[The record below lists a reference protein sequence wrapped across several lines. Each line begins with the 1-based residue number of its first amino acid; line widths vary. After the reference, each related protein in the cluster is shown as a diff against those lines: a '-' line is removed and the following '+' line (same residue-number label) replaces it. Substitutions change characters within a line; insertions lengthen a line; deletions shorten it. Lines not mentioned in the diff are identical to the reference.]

1 MSETQ
6 ISKAI
11 ADFVRKNYPQIQ
23 FTRLQCGLAKGWR
36 GGVIKLS
43 EEGWPDYI
51 GYLPDGRFIGIE
63 IKDPSGTTNKARKAK
78 QAARGSDIIAAGGVY
93 LILTSVEDAM
103 SALTKLNLT
112 SD

>member
-1 MSETQ
+1 MGETR

-11 ADFVRKNYPQIQ
+11 ADFLRKNFPQIQ

-63 IKDPSGTTNKARKAK
+63 IKDPNGRTDKIRKAK
-78 QAARGSDIIAAGGVY
+78 QAARGDDITSAGGVY
-93 LILTSVEDAM
+93 LVLTSVEDAM
-103 SALTKLNLT
+103 TALTFVENK
-112 SD
+112 

>member
-6 ISKAI
+6 ISKEI
-11 ADFVRKNYPQIQ
+11 ADFVRKYYPQIR

-63 IKDPSGTTNKARKAK
+63 IKDPNGTTAKARKAK

-93 LILTSVEDAM
+93 LILTSVEDA
-103 SALTKLNLT
+103 KLAFAEIL
-112 SD
+112 SI

>member
-11 ADFVRKNYPQIQ
+11 ADFLRKNFPQVR

-43 EEGWPDYI
+43 EESWPDYI

-63 IKDPSGTTNKARKAK
+63 IKDPNGTTAKARHKK
-78 QAARGSDIIAAGGVY
+78 QAARGSDIISTGGVY
-93 LILTSVEDAM
+93 IILTSVEDA
-103 SALTKLNLT
+103 SKKIGELANGL
-112 SD
+112 

>member
-6 ISKAI
+6 ISKEI
-11 ADFVRKNYPQIQ
+11 ADFVRKNFPQVR
-23 FTRLQCGLAKGWR
+23 FTRLHCGLAKGWR
-36 GGVIKLS
+36 GGIIKLS

-63 IKDPSGTTNKARKAK
+63 IKDPNGTTAKARHKK

-93 LILTSVEDAM
+93 IVLTSVEDARLAFAEIL
-103 SALTKLNLT
+103 SI
-112 SD
+112 

>member
-51 GYLPDGRFIGIE
+51 GYLPNGRFIGIE
-63 IKDPSGTTNKARKAK
+63 IKDPSGKTAEARKVK
-78 QAARGSDIIAAGGVY
+78 QTARGSDIIAAGGVY
-93 LILTSVEDAM
+93 LVLTSVEDA
-103 SALTKLNLT
+103 SKKIGELANGF
-112 SD
+112 

>member
-11 ADFVRKNYPQIQ
+11 AAFVRKNYPQIQ

-63 IKDPSGTTNKARKAK
+63 IKDPSGTTAKARKAK
-78 QAARGSDIIAAGGVY
+78 QTARGSDIIAAGGVY
-93 LILTSVEDAM
+93 LVLTSVEDAM
-103 SALTKLNLT
+103 SALTELT
-112 SD
+112 RS

>member
-6 ISKAI
+6 ISKEI
-11 ADFVRKNYPQIQ
+11 ADFVRKNFPQVR

-63 IKDPSGTTNKARKAK
+63 IKDPNGTTNKARKAK

-93 LILTSVEDAM
+93 LILTSVEDA
-103 SALTKLNLT
+103 KLAFTEML
-112 SD
+112 S

>member
-63 IKDPSGTTNKARKAK
+63 IKDPNGTTNKARKAK
-78 QAARGSDIIAAGGVY
+78 QTARGSDIMAAGGVY
-93 LILTSVEDAM
+93 IVLTSVEDAIKKIGEL
-103 SALTKLNLT
+103 ANGF
-112 SD
+112 

>member
-6 ISKAI
+6 ISKEI
-11 ADFVRKNYPQIQ
+11 ADFVRKYFPQVR

-36 GGVIKLS
+36 GGVIKLA

-63 IKDPSGTTNKARKAK
+63 IKDPNGTTNKVRKSK
-78 QAARGSDIIAAGGVY
+78 QAARGSDIIATGGVY
-93 LILTSVEDAM
+93 IILTSVDDANKKIGEL
-103 SALTKLNLT
+103 ANGF
-112 SD
+112 

>member
-11 ADFVRKNYPQIQ
+11 AAFVRKNYPQIR

-63 IKDPSGTTNKARKAK
+63 IKDPNGKTDKERQKK
-78 QAARGSDIIAAGGVY
+78 QTARGSDIIAAGGVY
-93 LILTSVEDAM
+93 LILTSVEDA
-103 SALTKLNLT
+103 SKKIGELAIGF
-112 SD
+112 

>member
-6 ISKAI
+6 ISKEI
-11 ADFVRKNYPQIQ
+11 ADFVRKNFPQVR

-63 IKDPSGTTNKARKAK
+63 IKDPNGKTNKGRKAK
-78 QAARGSDIIAAGGVY
+78 QTARGGDIIAAGGVY
-93 LILTSVEDAM
+93 IVLTSVEDA
-103 SALTKLNLT
+103 KLAFAEIL
-112 SD
+112 SI

>member
-6 ISKAI
+6 ISKEI
-11 ADFVRKNYPQIQ
+11 ADFVRKYYPQIR

-36 GGVIKLS
+36 GGVIKLA

-63 IKDPSGTTNKARKAK
+63 IKDPGGTTAKARKVK

-93 LILTSVEDAM
+93 MVLTSVEDARLAFAEIL
-103 SALTKLNLT
+103 SI
-112 SD
+112 

>member
-63 IKDPSGTTNKARKAK
+63 IKDPSGKTDKVRKAK
-78 QAARGSDIIAAGGVY
+78 QTARGSDIIAAGGVY
-93 LILTSVEDAM
+93 LVLTSVEDANKKIGEL
-103 SALTKLNLT
+103 ANGF
-112 SD
+112 

>member
-6 ISKAI
+6 ISKEI
-11 ADFVRKNYPQIQ
+11 ADFVRKNFPQVR

-63 IKDPSGTTNKARKAK
+63 IKDPNGTTNKARKAK
-78 QAARGSDIIAAGGVY
+78 QTARGSDIMAAGGVY
-93 LILTSVEDAM
+93 LILTSVEDAKAFFTEIL
-103 SALTKLNLT
+103 SI
-112 SD
+112 

>member
-11 ADFVRKNYPQIQ
+11 ADFVRKNYPQVR

-36 GGVIKLS
+36 GGIIKLS

-63 IKDPSGTTNKARKAK
+63 IKDPSGTTQKARKAK

-93 LILTSVEDAM
+93 IILTSVEDA
-103 SALTKLNLT
+103 NLAFAEIL
-112 SD
+112 SI